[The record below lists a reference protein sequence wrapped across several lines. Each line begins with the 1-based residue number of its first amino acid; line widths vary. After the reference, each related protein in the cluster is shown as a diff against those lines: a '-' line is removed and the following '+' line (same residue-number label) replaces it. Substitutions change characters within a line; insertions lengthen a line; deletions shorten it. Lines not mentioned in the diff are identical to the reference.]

1 MSNLMAV
8 KVRRDLRANWSRLI
22 LMVVAIA
29 VSLMVFGGVLCGWAT
44 TGRETSAAYM
54 STEPA
59 SATILLDKGVSSEA
73 MAALVDRA
81 RTEPGISEAV
91 GRTQF
96 DSEFRIN
103 DQYRDIPIQVFV
115 AAPDDPMR
123 MAKSFPQQ
131 GNWPPAADEIYLG
144 KDALELMG
152 AAIGDTVTVTWPSGE
167 HRADGGE
174 PTGGTPVKLRV
185 ADTVYDPSLS
195 PSPQEQRGRGYVSAA
210 AVTGSP
216 VLFDQVKV
224 VVTEPG
230 QTEPSRSRDAITAVA
245 SRLSIALQR
254 DYGVTIREVQVPPPY
269 AHPHQW
275 QADSLLLSLLAG
287 GGAALLLSTIL
298 VASMLNN
305 LFTQQI
311 PQIGIMKAIGASSA
325 RIGRAYLVMVLIVAA
340 AATAVALPVS
350 ALIGKKLVTNLL
362 EMLGIEAASLAAP
375 AWTYAVII
383 LVGLALPLLIALI
396 PLLRASRITVRAA
409 IDHHGGTNQPS
420 RATGLLA
427 GLGRIPGLNRGLI
440 MALRNT
446 FRRPARFA
454 LSVGLLAAAGM
465 VFVAGMSLSS
475 GVNAVTEQ
483 ASAERIW
490 DVEIQLAQPTSMDRV
505 RDLLRPVAD
514 ITHLEGMANAKTG
527 VAGSDGVPLTRTYPD
542 QGHGSVSV
550 RAAPADATLLTLP
563 KKIIDGRWLEPGETG
578 SIVLNQIT
586 RNNTLPGVRAGDT
599 VQLSVGG
606 KYTTWQVVGI
616 AEETG
621 HGSGVYATAEGF
633 AAAMGTSQLVNT
645 LRIATTDHSED
656 TRGAVAMAV
665 GAALTDG
672 GVTVEKSES
681 VSRANASSAG
691 HMGPLV
697 AVIMAIAIAMGVVG
711 AIGLASTMS
720 ANIIDRTR
728 EFGVMHAIGAQPSS
742 VRRIVVAEGVFLALA
757 SCLVAALPALALT
770 ALLGNGL
777 GTLFFS
783 APLPFRVS
791 LPAVIIWIVLAVLG
805 AALATE
811 AAASRASRITVR
823 EALAYL

>member
-8 KVRRDLRANWSRLI
+8 KVRRDLRANWSRLA
-22 LMVVAIA
+22 LMVVAIT

-44 TGRETSAAYM
+44 TGRETSGAYM
-54 STEPA
+54 STDPA
-59 SATILLDKGVSSEA
+59 SATILLDEGVKADA
-73 MAALVDRA
+73 MAALVSRA
-81 RTEPGISEAV
+81 RSEPGVTEAV

-103 DQYRDIPIQVFV
+103 DEYRDLPIQVFV

-123 MAKSFPQQ
+123 MAKFFPQQ
-131 GNWPPAADEIYLG
+131 GSWPPAADEIYLG
-144 KDALELMG
+144 KDALGIMN
-152 AAIGDTVTVTWPSGE
+152 AAIGDTVSVVWPTGE
-167 HRADGGE
+167 HRDDGSE
-174 PTGGTPVKLRV
+174 ASGGTTVKLR
-185 ADTVYDPSLS
+185 ATDTVYDPSLS

-210 AVTGSP
+210 ALTGTA
-216 VLFDQVKV
+216 VLFDQVKIV
-224 VVTEPG
+224 VAEPG
-230 QTEPSRSRDAITAVA
+230 QSEPSRSREAITAVA

-254 DYGVTIREVQVPPPY
+254 DYGVTVREVQVPPPY

-287 GGAALLLSTIL
+287 GAAALLLSTIL

-311 PQIGIMKAIGASSA
+311 PQIGIMKAIGARSG

-340 AATAVALPVS
+340 AATVLALPVS
-350 ALIGKKLVTNLL
+350 VWIGKLLVSSLL
-362 EMLGIEAASLAAP
+362 SMLGIEAASMAAP
-375 AWTYAVII
+375 IWTYAVII
-383 LVGLALPLLIALI
+383 AVGLGLPLLIALV

-409 IDHHGGTNQPS
+409 IDHHGGTARPS

-427 GLGRIPGLNRGLI
+427 GLGRIRGLDRGLI

-446 FRRPARFA
+446 LRRPARFA
-454 LSVGLLAAAGM
+454 LSVGLLAAAGV

-475 GVNAVTEQ
+475 GVDAVTEQ
-483 ASAERIW
+483 SKSERIW
-490 DVEIQLAQPTSMDRV
+490 DVEIQLSEPTSMDRV
-505 RDLLRPVAD
+505 RGLLAPVAD
-514 ITHLEGMANAKTG
+514 VTTLEGMANAKTG
-527 VAGSDGVPLTRTYPD
+527 VAGADGVPLTRTYPD

-563 KKIIDGRWLEPGETG
+563 TKIIDGRWLNPGETG
-578 SIVLNQIT
+578 AIVLNQIT
-586 RNNTLPGVRAGDT
+586 RNNTLPGVGAGDT

-606 KYTTWQVVGI
+606 KYTSWQVVGI

-621 HGSGVYATAEGF
+621 HGSGVYTTAEGF
-633 AAAMGTSQLVNT
+633 AAAMGTPQQVNV
-645 LRIATTDHSED
+645 LRIATTDHSEQ
-656 TRGAVAMAV
+656 TRDAVAMAA
-665 GAALTDG
+665 GTALTNG
-672 GVTVEKSES
+672 GIVVEKSES
-681 VSRANASSAG
+681 VSRANAASAG

-697 AVIMAIAIAMGVVG
+697 TVIMAIAIAMGVVG

-720 ANIIDRTR
+720 ANIIDRIR
-728 EFGVMHAIGAQPSS
+728 EFGVMHAIGAQPST
-742 VRRIVVAEGVFLALA
+742 VRRIVVTEGIFLALA
-757 SCLVAALPALALT
+757 SCVVAALPALGLT

-783 APLPFRVS
+783 APLPFRISV
-791 LPAVIIWIVLAVLG
+791 PAVVIWIVLAVLG

>member
-8 KVRRDLRANWSRLI
+8 KVRRDLRANWSRLA

-29 VSLMVFGGVLCGWAT
+29 ISLMVFGGVLCGWAT
-44 TGRETSAAYM
+44 TGRETSGAYM

-59 SATILLDKGVSSEA
+59 SATILLDKGVNAEA

-81 RTEPGISEAV
+81 RDEPGVTEVV

-115 AAPDDPMR
+115 AAPDDPMQ
-123 MAKSFPQQ
+123 MAKFFPQQ
-131 GNWPPAADEIYLG
+131 GTWPAAPDEIYLG
-144 KDALELMG
+144 KDALAIMDT
-152 AAIGDTVTVTWPSGE
+152 AIGDTVTVTWPSGE
-167 HRADGGE
+167 HRDGSSE
-174 PTGGTPVKLRV
+174 ATSGTSVKLRV

-210 AVTGSP
+210 ALAGSP

-230 QTEPSRSRDAITAVA
+230 QAEPSRSREAVTAVA

-287 GGAALLLSTIL
+287 GAAALLLSTIL

-311 PQIGIMKAIGASSA
+311 PQIGIMKAIGASSG

-340 AATAVALPVS
+340 AATVLALPVS
-350 ALIGKKLVTNLL
+350 AWIGKQLVTNLL
-362 EMLGIEAASLAAP
+362 SMLGIEAASLTP
-375 AWTYAVII
+375 PVWTYAVII
-383 LVGLALPLLIALI
+383 AVGLGLPLLIALV

-409 IDHHGGTNQPS
+409 IDHHGGTTQPS

-427 GLGRIPGLNRGLI
+427 GLGRIRGVDRGLI

-446 FRRPARFA
+446 FRRPARFV
-454 LSVGLLAAAGM
+454 LSVGLLAAAGI

-475 GVNAVTEQ
+475 GVDAVTEQ
-483 ASAERIW
+483 AEAERVW
-490 DVEIQLAQPTSMDRV
+490 DVEVQLSQPASMDRV
-505 RDLLRPVAD
+505 RSLLQPVGD
-514 ITHLEGMANAKTG
+514 MTQVEGMANAKTG
-527 VAGSDGVPLTRTYPD
+527 VAGADGVPLTRTYPD

-550 RAAPADATLLTLP
+550 RAAPAEATMLTLP
-563 KKIIDGRWLEPGETG
+563 KKIIDGRWLNPGETG

-586 RNNTLPGVRAGDT
+586 RNNTLPGVGAGDT

-606 KYTTWQVVGI
+606 KYTSWQVVGI

-621 HGSGVYATAEGF
+621 HGSGVYTTSEGL
-633 AAAMGTSQLVNT
+633 AAALGTPQQVNM
-645 LRIATTDHSED
+645 LRIATSDHSEE
-656 TRGAVAMAV
+656 TRDAVAMA
-665 GAALTDG
+665 ASTALTNG
-672 GVTVEKSES
+672 GITVEKSES

-728 EFGVMHAIGAQPSS
+728 EFGVMHAIGAQPKS
-742 VRRIVVAEGVFLALA
+742 VRRIVMAEGIFLALA
-757 SCLVAALPALALT
+757 SCLVAALPALGLT

-783 APLPFRVS
+783 APLPFRIS
-791 LPAVIIWIVLAVLG
+791 LPAVIIWVVLAVLG